1 MHFRSDNEYI
11 ENQSSFQ
18 FNEFNLHDY
27 SGSLT
32 TIVEEVESDLP
43 RFLEPQFS
51 FQRPRLSFLISEP
64 SFQLSESELYFQ
76 EMNHIHSSEIFPSQS
91 TANQEP
97 PVIEQTIQ
105 TDVARTGEGKISS
118 QISYARRPVS
128 SLNQE
133 ELKRH
138 IPF

>member
-18 FNEFNLHDY
+18 FNGLNLHDY

-51 FQRPRLSFLISEP
+51 F
-64 SFQLSESELYFQ
+64 
-76 EMNHIHSSEIFPSQS
+76 
-91 TANQEP
+91 
-97 PVIEQTIQ
+97 
-105 TDVARTGEGKISS
+105 
-118 QISYARRPVS
+118 
-128 SLNQE
+128 
-133 ELKRH
+133 
-138 IPF
+138 